1 MAITGTASEHEAME
15 PGQYRARLT
24 RLEEDEGQYGPFVKC
39 FFEVIDDEDYA
50 GESISGIASLK
61 LTPDTKLWQWYSSLN
76 GRPPEKGTEIDL
88 EKIRGNECM
97 LVVGHK
103 TTDRGTFATI
113 DAVHPV
119 RRRRRGQE
127 EASWPE
133 PEDLT
138 EEDYE
143 NIPF

>member
-1 MAITGTASEHEAME
+1 MPIKVTASEHEAME

-24 RLEEDEGQYGPFVKC
+24 KLEEDEGQFGPFVKF
-39 FFEVIDDEDYA
+39 FFEVIGDEDYA

-61 LTPDTKLWQWYSSLN
+61 LTPDTKLWQWYSGLK
-76 GRPPEKGTEIDL
+76 GQPPEKGREIDL
-88 EKIRGNECM
+88 EEILDNECM

-113 DAVHPV
+113 DAAHPV
-119 RRRRRGQE
+119 RRHRRGQE
-127 EASWPE
+127 ETSRPE
-133 PEDLT
+133 PEDPN

-143 NIPF
+143 DIPF